1 MELLNIEC
9 LGKRLRL
16 EGSIAGWQQLY
27 WDNQLVSQKS
37 ANASDQAFH
46 IHSFELT
53 QQFAQPANPADEQNG
68 SLNDNIATHTK
79 AIPVRLEIDVNWQPF
94 QLDYCLLVDEE
105 QITQG
110 KRSVTDIEKQTPEV
124 PVAKTQ
130 KISIVGLA
138 SLGFKLLKS
147 AKVIKVLFAGAS
159 VAAYSWLFSL
169 EFALALIGCLV
180 FHEYGHIRAMKHFGM
195 KTKGIY
201 LIPFVGGLALSDERI
216 NTRWQD
222 VYISIMGPTFGL
234 ILSIISL
241 GLYWITGNVFFA
253 GLASFNALLNL
264 FNLLP
269 ILPLD
274 GGHILKSIS
283 FSMNSMVGLIACIL
297 GAAAG
302 IFISYSLGLALLGF
316 LLLIGSVEIV
326 FEWRGRHQS
335 HLLPLDRYGQIFST
349 VWYLLTVA
357 SLVGIIWYFAS
368 SGDDMLS
375 IPLQILGS

>member
-110 KRSVTDIEKQTPEV
+110 KRSVTDIEKQTPEA

-302 IFISYSLGLALLGF
+302 VFISYSLGLALLGF